1 MKTSLCALLL
11 LVLAV
16 APFAAQERTFED
28 SAYRLTPGDV
38 LDIKFMHNPE
48 LNEQVQIRP
57 DGFISMPY
65 VGELNIGSIT
75 VGELIAKLTESYASI
90 VRTPAFTVQIR
101 NFANRRIYVGGEVAK
116 PGMLQFAGRET
127 ALDAVTEAGG
137 L

>member
-1 MKTSLCALLL
+1 MKGSFRVLLFLALAGVPLL
-11 LVLAV
+11 AQQKEPSGA
-16 APFAAQERTFED
+16 APAAAEERSFDD

-65 VGELNIGSIT
+65 VGEMNIGSKT
-75 VGELIAKLTESYASI
+75 VGELIASLTSIYAPV

-101 NFANRRIYVGGEVAK
+101 NFANR
-116 PGMLQFAGRET
+116 
-127 ALDAVTEAGG
+127 
-137 L
+137 